1 MLKKEYDNGRASQFS
16 FDVGNILID
25 RGYQV
30 IPEYPVIGYRIDL
43 VVQGE
48 NARLAVECD
57 GDQYHTL
64 EKWEEDQV
72 RERQLRRAGWEFW
85 RVSGSSFYRYKER
98 ALDSLWGKLEELG
111 IKPIR
116 QK

>member
-1 MLKKEYDNGRASQFS
+1 M
-16 FDVGNILID
+16 GNLLID

-30 IPEYPVIGYRIDL
+30 LPEYPVIGYRIDL

-48 NARLAVECD
+48 TARLAVECD

-64 EKWEEDQV
+64 DNWEEDQV

-85 RVSGSSFYRYKER
+85 RVTGSAFYRHKEK
-98 ALDSLWGKLEELG
+98 ALDSLWKKLDELG
-111 IKPIR
+111 IKPLI
-116 QK
+116 